1 MELLPIEILENILI
15 NVPTRQISFNKT
27 WICKKITRI
36 ILNPLFWLKKLKVKG
51 IYIDAKILAFL
62 QEFTNTEKVHI
73 LYYTSL
79 SREWKSSSN
88 ITLSDIFLDSRDVCD
103 SDRLELLLF
112 TCGTLICQ
120 PQYSST
126 APAIGF
132 HYRNLKP
139 KASYLFM
146 NLVALKG
153 LSVIKQACQTDIGHV
168 EQSDRFIDLILK
180 EMFLREPVQVY
191 TNIKEIRL
199 LRTSLVF
206 NHLKCNVFTPIPK
219 NLSDTKLPLH
229 YYKFKNL
236 GIYLLLS
243 SIKQNE
249 DFLQYLDLI
258 KEIYETLSNRV
269 ILMQQIREM
278 DYLALNID
286 YHEII
291 RLRKLILYW
300 WQK

>member
-88 ITLSDIFLDSRDVCD
+88 ITLSDIFLNSRDVCD
-103 SDRLELLLF
+103 SDQLELLLF

-120 PQYSST
+120 PQYSPT

-153 LSVIKQACQTDIGHV
+153 LSVIKQACQTDIGHE

-180 EMFLREPVQVY
+180 GKREPVQVY

-206 NHLKCNVFTPIPK
+206 NHLKYNVFTPIPNK
-219 NLSDTKLPLH
+219 LSDTKLPLH

-236 GIYLLLS
+236 CIYVVLS

-258 KEIYETLSNRV
+258 KELYENLSNSV
-269 ILMQQIREM
+269 ILMQQLREI
-278 DYLALNID
+278 DYLTLNF
-286 YHEII
+286 
-291 RLRKLILYW
+291 
-300 WQK
+300 